1 MIEFGEQL
9 RRAREAKGMTQ
20 QSLAEQLFVTRQ
32 AVSRWECGDRYPDLL
47 TTKKISTILDISLDD
62 LLSGKEMKKVVER
75 NPIIESTLMNNI
87 VLVLYAFI
95 VFSFAIT
102 MVDIIFRFPMNSE
115 AVDFSDIQLIII
127 NILGLMIQIGVFT
140 YGFIMTLKGKLSPKR
155 TGAVLV
161 GYFASLCLTES
172 YRISIIN
179 YDRWQFVV
187 LWFMMTLPNVL
198 GVVATYQYFINN
210 KLKKKWIVMIYAI
223 DIWAMIRIIA
233 NNYIIITKTH
243 EFVSTNTAI
252 QMLLKLCIYFLIIY
266 QTNLLFKKSKIIEK

>member
-1 MIEFGEQL
+1 
-9 RRAREAKGMTQ
+9 
-20 QSLAEQLFVTRQ
+20 
-32 AVSRWECGDRYPDLL
+32 
-47 TTKKISTILDISLDD
+47 
-62 LLSGKEMKKVVER
+62 MKKVVER

-223 DIWAMIRIIA
+223 DIWAMIRLVA

-266 QTNLLFKKSKIIEK
+266 QTNLLFKKSKIIGN